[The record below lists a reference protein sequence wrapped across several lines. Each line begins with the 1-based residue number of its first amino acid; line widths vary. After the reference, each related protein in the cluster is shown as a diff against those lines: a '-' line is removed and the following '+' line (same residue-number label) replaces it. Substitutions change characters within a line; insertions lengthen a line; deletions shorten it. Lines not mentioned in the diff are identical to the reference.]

1 MVETPRQDCYE
12 CDVVIVGAGAAGL
25 TAALYVQ
32 RYGLNGIVL
41 ERLTPGGQLSAANLI
56 ENYPGFPEGISGYEL
71 IERFRQH
78 AENFGA
84 RIVQD
89 SIEQVEHSG
98 EGERWRLVGQQRS
111 YLAQAVI
118 IATGARHRHLNVP
131 GEQEL
136 TGKGVSVCATC
147 DGFFY
152 RGKDVAVV
160 GGGNV
165 AIDDAIYLA
174 DVARRVTVIH
184 RRDELRAE
192 PVLQQRAFSRVNI
205 EFAWD
210 SVVVSIN
217 GDETV
222 ESVTI
227 KNVKTGEIRNVAVE
241 GVFVAIG
248 FEPEV
253 ALVQHLVET
262 EDGHIVTDPY
272 MRTSA
277 PGIFAAGDIRHTA
290 LKQIATAV
298 GDGAIAANS
307 AYKYIQGRR

>member
-1 MVETPRQDCYE
+1 MSECHE

-25 TAALYVQ
+25 AAALYVQ
-32 RYGLNGIVL
+32 RYGLNAIVL
-41 ERLTPGGQLSAANLI
+41 EKLAPGGQLTSANLI

-71 IERFRQH
+71 IDRFRRH
-78 AENFGA
+78 AEGFGA
-84 RIVQD
+84 TIETDTVQR
-89 SIEQVEHSG
+89 VEPQG
-98 EGERWRLVGQQRS
+98 DRWHLAGAKRE
-111 YLAQAVI
+111 YLAHAVI

-131 GEQEL
+131 GEKEFA
-136 TGKGVSVCATC
+136 GKGVSVCATC

-165 AIDDAIYLA
+165 ALDDAVYLA
-174 DVARRVTVIH
+174 DLAHRVTVIH
-184 RRDELRAE
+184 RRDALRAE
-192 PVLQQRAFSRVNI
+192 PMLQERAFARPNI

-210 SVVVSIN
+210 SVVVRIN
-217 GDETV
+217 GTDTV
-222 ESVTI
+222 QSITTR
-227 KNVKTGEIRNVAVE
+227 NVKTDQERDIPVD

-248 FEPEV
+248 FVPEV

-262 EDGHIVTDPY
+262 DGGHIVTDGY

-277 PGIFAAGDIRHTA
+277 EGIFACGDIRRTA

-298 GDGAIAANS
+298 GDGAIAADS
-307 AYKYIQGRR
+307 AYKHIQARR

>member
-1 MVETPRQDCYE
+1 MTECHE
-12 CDVVIVGAGAAGL
+12 CDVIIVGAGAAGL

-32 RYGLNGIVL
+32 RYGLKGIVL
-41 ERLTPGGQLSAANLI
+41 EKLAPGGQLTSANLI
-56 ENYPGFPEGISGYEL
+56 ENYPGFPEGISGYDLIDRFRRHAEAFGAQIETDT
-71 IERFRQH
+71 IER
-78 AENFGA
+78 
-84 RIVQD
+84 
-89 SIEQVEHSG
+89 VEPHG
-98 EGERWRLVGQQRS
+98 DRWRLVGAKRD

-131 GEQEL
+131 GEKEFA
-136 TGKGVSVCATC
+136 GRGISVCATC

-165 AIDDAIYLA
+165 ALDDAVYLA
-174 DVARRVTVIH
+174 DLAHKVTVVH
-184 RRDELRAE
+184 RRDALRAE
-192 PVLQQRAFSRVNI
+192 PVLQERAFARPNI

-210 SVVVSIN
+210 SVVVRIN
-217 GDETV
+217 GTDAV
-222 ESVTI
+222 QSVTI
-227 KNVKTGEIRNVAVE
+227 RNVKTDQERDIPVD

-248 FEPEV
+248 FVPEV

-262 EDGHIVTDPY
+262 EDGHIITDGH

-277 PGIFAAGDIRHTA
+277 EGIFACGDIRQTA

-298 GDGAIAANS
+298 GDGAIAADS
-307 AYKYIQGRR
+307 AYKYIQARR